1 MSVKAVPMISVD
13 PVIIACSGHRPV
25 TLRVVSEAWN
35 SNWLQIKLAK
45 PLAVIVRISQER
57 STTYL

>member
-1 MSVKAVPMISVD
+1 MSVKADPRISVD
-13 PVIIACSGHRPV
+13 PAIIVLSGHRPV

-45 PLAVIVRISQER
+45 PLSVIVRMSQER
-57 STTYL
+57 NTT